1 LIEPPPV
8 YSSPRQ
14 LPAKERSFSLAL
26 RSLLGSLAACAG
38 ATAGSL
44 GFHHFAWRLRLRHA
58 FFAARLRARLVNFLA
73 MLLPPQS
80 VCVVSLLSFW
90 FNFPRLY
97 ILVFFPIDDS
107 KIVVVLPKAIFQIT
121 DSILG
126 TLVSWMECQ
135 LFPLSTRIPGK
146 YYPSN

>member
-1 LIEPPPV
+1 MIEPPPV

-58 FFAARLRARLVNFLA
+58 FFAARLRERDVLFLFA
-73 MLLPPQS
+73 ILLDLHIIVFERGGGVSPAPS
-80 VCVVSLLSFW
+80 VATTC
-90 FNFPRLY
+90 R
-97 ILVFFPIDDS
+97 
-107 KIVVVLPKAIFQIT
+107 
-121 DSILG
+121 
-126 TLVSWMECQ
+126 
-135 LFPLSTRIPGK
+135 
-146 YYPSN
+146 